1 MKENIL
7 ITILFILLLV
17 GCSSE
22 PAVQSKTVEE
32 VLISDGIY
40 QGQAPGRNGV
50 VIVEVKIESQVITD
64 VRIVNHQEDTRYVA
78 EVEVAIVEIPERIAK
93 SNSTQVDVVS
103 KATVTSKAI
112 MKAVEDALTNA
123 K

>member
-32 VLISDGIY
+32 VLINDGIY

-78 EVEVAIVEIPERIAK
+78 EVEVAIVEIPERIVK

-112 MKAVEDALTNA
+112 MKAVEDAITNA